1 MLPMHSVCV
10 TCVCVCVLLLFGLGL
25 ADESHRTIAKIRL
38 FLAHRNIVN
47 KLLAGWLYDAHITH
61 NSTVLITRVAHS
73 SNSHTTQIS
82 ISIVFR
88 YMNIFFCL
96 SFTFWFQFYIL
107 DALVNVL
114 AINFSLD
121 LMYLFFSGFVVLLLF
136 LLLCLPALALV
147 VAQTSKFELISI
159 WCDVM
164 CSWAKCI
171 RFDYSSCNSHR
182 ITSTTHTM
190 SRFYDSLPYEYDDL
204 WNFEIFFACL

>member
-73 SNSHTTQIS
+73 SNSNTTQIS

-121 LMYLFFSGFVVLLLF
+121 LMYLFFFWFCCSSVVPSSLF
-136 LLLCLPALALV
+136 ACIGIGGSSDKQIWIDFDLM
-147 VAQTSKFELISI
+147 
-159 WCDVM
+159 WCDVLLGQM
-164 CSWAKCI
+164 HSI
-171 RFDYSSCNSHR
+171 R
-182 ITSTTHTM
+182 
-190 SRFYDSLPYEYDDL
+190 L
-204 WNFEIFFACL
+204 FEL